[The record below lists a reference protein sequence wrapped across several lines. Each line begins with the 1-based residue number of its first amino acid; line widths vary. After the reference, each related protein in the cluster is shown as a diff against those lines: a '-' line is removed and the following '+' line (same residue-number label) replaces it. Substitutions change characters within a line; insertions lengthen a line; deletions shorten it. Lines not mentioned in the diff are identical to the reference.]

1 MNFLFQYSFIQNGL
15 AAGII
20 IAVIAPIIGMFLVLR
35 RYSLIADTLAHVS
48 LAGIAVGLILK
59 LPPFITAI
67 ITAAISSVM
76 IEKLRTSRK
85 VYGESALALFLSG
98 SLAVAVLLLSIGKGL
113 NGQLFTYLF
122 GSIITVS
129 DRDVLTIFSTGLMVI
144 TLLYLFYKELIYVT
158 FDEEAARVS
167 GIPTNWINLLL
178 IVLTALTISLAIPIV
193 GILLISA
200 LIVVPV
206 ITALQFRKSF
216 TPTLVIAE
224 GVSVLSVITGII
236 VSFNFDVS
244 PGATIVLIT
253 IACFI
258 LSLFLKPIKQ

>member
-20 IAVIAPIIGMFLVLR
+20 IVVIAPIIGTFLVLR

-144 TLLYLFYKELIYVT
+144 TPLYLFYKELIYVT

-167 GIPTNWINLLL
+167 GIPTN
-178 IVLTALTISLAIPIV
+178 
-193 GILLISA
+193 
-200 LIVVPV
+200 
-206 ITALQFRKSF
+206 
-216 TPTLVIAE
+216 
-224 GVSVLSVITGII
+224 
-236 VSFNFDVS
+236 
-244 PGATIVLIT
+244 
-253 IACFI
+253 
-258 LSLFLKPIKQ
+258 